1 MKPLRVLSLFDGISC
16 GRIAFEK
23 AEIPIEVYYASE
35 IDKYAIAVTQKNYPD
50 TIQVGDIRELDGTE
64 FEGKIDILIGGSPCQ
79 NFSSLGDR
87 KGLSGEKSS
96 LFYEYVRI
104 LEEVKPKYFLLENN
118 ANMPKKAKEIIS
130 EMLGVEPI
138 RINSKKFV
146 QQNRDRYYWTNFHV
160 IEPIFIQKPY
170 KNILEENREEIELVP
185 FVENKLPLIKEK
197 YGYIPEKFNPYNLA
211 EIKDIFPCLT
221 AQGNSQTKSSTVI
234 IYKDGKYSKLSPI
247 ECERLQ
253 CLPDNYTDN
262 IPMSKRFNVI
272 GNGWTVDV
280 IKYLFSFLK
289 EVK

>member
-146 QQNRDRYYWTNFHV
+146 QQNRDRYYWTNLHV
-160 IEPIFIQKPY
+160 IEPIFIQNPY

-262 IPMSKRFNVI
+262 IPMSKRFKVI